1 LKGKVADSDNQ
12 VKRLERSISDAQR
25 RIAEGQVV
33 LGERAG
39 AAMADLTEKAKQWS
53 EAQLAAL
60 REIETSNPLGAGLFT
75 DKLNAAVDSL
85 DKAVAAAAEAGVN
98 FDATTIAS
106 DKLNVQLNRGQI
118 TAKKYAD
125 EIKKLAVALKAQAD
139 AAKEAAKVD
148 PVARFKQSV
157 IGAEGTGRNQMG
169 SSANGFGQFIN
180 GTWLSYFNKLFPD
193 KASLSDAA
201 KLAYRNVRQVAEA
214 VIDKA
219 TDDYKAVLTAAG
231 QKITAA
237 GLYTVHVLGAPDA
250 KKFFAAS
257 PNTDT
262 SSFLSKQVL
271 AQNPFLKGTVAQASA
286 ALAKRIGDSSAA
298 VSQGAVAIAQ
308 AMQQEKE
315 REAQYQ
321 AQKDAVS
328 KSRSSMRA
336 SRLATKEAQDI
347 WAFETAANIAA
358 HKHTDDQ
365 IAAQEVA
372 GKLLPQE
379 AEELRKIN
387 DRAREIPPAARRPA
401 SPAGAVRAGRAEF
414 PARPRLPDSELSGRG
429 RSCSSRRRRSP
440 RLHSA
445 SGDRG
450 PLIDLQFAEE
460 RLKNQYIIDWA
471 ERVKNNKDATDQ
483 EKADAALAAQIAQM
497 HQGTLDQRQTN
508 AHSQNQQQNA
518 SPLQSFFQSIP
529 NTADEINDALESIAV
544 HGLQTFNDALTDAI
558 VHFSSLGDVG
568 RAALQGLEADLIKLA
583 LQLIEQQVIGAT
595 LGTAAIGATTA
606 QAAAAGAAWA
616 GPAALASLATLGA
629 NAGPAAAALASTT
642 ALSFAL
648 GLPKAAGG
656 RIFGPGS
663 DTSDNILTP
672 SSPGE
677 FMIKAAS
684 ARAIGYD
691 ALEYINRHGALPFSP
706 SNDTAAVAGGGGF
719 GGTNL
724 RELRG
729 IVRDAIL
736 AMPNVVLHPVVDSG
750 EIVRR
755 GISTQTGSRAVIAHV
770 GENATAYKSH
780 LNRPGS

>member
-1 LKGKVADSDNQ
+1 
-12 VKRLERSISDAQR
+12 
-25 RIAEGQVV
+25 
-33 LGERAG
+33 
-39 AAMADLTEKAKQWS
+39 
-53 EAQLAAL
+53 
-60 REIETSNPLGAGLFT
+60 
-75 DKLNAAVDSL
+75 
-85 DKAVAAAAEAGVN
+85 
-98 FDATTIAS
+98 
-106 DKLNVQLNRGQI
+106 
-118 TAKKYAD
+118 
-125 EIKKLAVALKAQAD
+125 
-139 AAKEAAKVD
+139 
-148 PVARFKQSV
+148 
-157 IGAEGTGRNQMG
+157 
-169 SSANGFGQFIN
+169 
-180 GTWLSYFNKLFPD
+180 
-193 KASLSDAA
+193 
-201 KLAYRNVRQVAEA
+201 
-214 VIDKA
+214 
-219 TDDYKAVLTAAG
+219 VLTAAG

-321 AQKDAVS
+321 AQKSGLEEQVIE
-328 KSRSSMRA
+328 SRRGFA
-336 SRLATKEAQDI
+336 KEAQDI

-365 IAAQEVA
+365 IAAQEEA

-387 DRAREIPPAARRPA
+387 TERAKYRQLLVDQRLRQAQFAQ
-401 SPAGAVRAGRAEF
+401 AEQNF
-414 PARPRLPDSELSGRG
+414 QRG
-429 RSCSSRRRRSP
+429 RDFQTASYQAEAEALQSQEALAKSSTRRR
-440 RLHSA
+440 A
-445 SGDRG
+445 IEDR
-450 PLIDLQFAEE
+450 LIDLQFAEE